1 MRVHSL
7 AAGEGLNA
15 ARTRVAHRH
24 PSRRTIAIA
33 VHPEPSAAPARPAV
47 ELTEVTKRFGTVSA
61 LHDVSLTIDRGEIFG
76 VLGESGAGK
85 STLLE
90 LLGCLDHPTEGTVVV
105 DGVDPSTLSARRLNT
120 LRHRIGTV
128 FQGFNL
134 LGNRTV
140 RDNVELPLKIQRRR
154 DPAPVES
161 LLSFVGLEH
170 RADHYPAQLS
180 GGEKQRVA
188 IARAL
193 ATRPAVLLCDEPTSA
208 LDTHTTTDILRLL
221 ENARDEFGATIV
233 IVTHELDVVKAICR
247 RAAVFERGNLREI
260 LEVRSGRGAATGS
273 YLDHARRALQG
284 GSATGTNGEGSGD
297 D

>member
-1 MRVHSL
+1 MHPAPSDERRPEGHSREERS
-7 AAGEGLNA
+7 A
-15 ARTRVAHRH
+15 
-24 PSRRTIAIA
+24 
-33 VHPEPSAAPARPAV
+33 PEPSPEAPSRPAV
-47 ELTEVTKRFGTVSA
+47 ELSSVTKRFGAVTA
-61 LHDVSLTIDRGEIFG
+61 LDDVSLTIERGEIFG

-105 DGVDPSTLSARRLNT
+105 DGVDPSTLSSRRLNR

-140 RDNVELPLKIQRRR
+140 RDNVELPLAIQRRR
-154 DPAPVES
+154 DPEFVES
-161 LLSFVGLEH
+161 LLGFVGLEH
-170 RADHYPAQLS
+170 RADHHPAQLS

-193 ATRPAVLLCDEPTSA
+193 ATRPTVLLCDEPTSA
-208 LDTHTTTDILRLL
+208 LDTHTTADILRLL

-233 IVTHELDVVKAICR
+233 IVTHELDVVKSVCR
-247 RAAVFERGNLREI
+247 RAAVFERGRLREI
-260 LEVRSGRGAATGS
+260 LEVTSGRGGS
-273 YLDHARRALQG
+273 VGTYLEHARKALQ
-284 GSATGTNGEGSGD
+284 E
-297 D
+297 